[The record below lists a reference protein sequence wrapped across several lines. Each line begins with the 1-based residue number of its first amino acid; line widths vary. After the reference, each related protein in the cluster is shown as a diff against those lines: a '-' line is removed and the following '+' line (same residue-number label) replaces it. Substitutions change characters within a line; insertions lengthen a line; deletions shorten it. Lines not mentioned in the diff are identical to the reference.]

1 MQIPEYPVKKVG
13 IKQYPSSQHPALDF
27 GYDTNAD
34 PLYAIADG
42 KVVQEG
48 YLADGAIVAMVEHTN
63 IIESKKVYAWYGHCS
78 RTIVSVGDTVKQG
91 EIIAY
96 IGNTGTSA
104 GTHLHFE
111 LWICPADFVYT
122 KYSAT
127 LRAIYAVDPRLYL
140 YLYPHQTM
148 SSNAA
153 YTKGV
158 MRYVAPVIGPEPVI
172 EPEPIAEPVIEP
184 APIIEPEIPPITEPI
199 IEPIEEPI
207 IEPPVVDEPIIEPV
221 DYYVELIEEIENQK
235 ARYDT
240 YTADGKVDYNLI
252 GTFKKIAASLT
263 QDANI
268 TDEQRQS
275 IIKMYQLQSYM

>member
-1 MQIPEYPVKKVG
+1 MQIPEYPVNKVG
-13 IKQYPSSQHPALDF
+13 ITQYFSSRHPALDF
-27 GYDTNAD
+27 GYDTKTD

-48 YLADGAIVAMVEHTN
+48 FLPDGAIVAMVEHTN
-63 IIESKKVYAWYGHCS
+63 IIENKKVYAWYGHCS

-111 LWICPADFVYT
+111 LWICPADFFYM

-140 YLYPHQTM
+140 YLYPHQTV
-148 SSNAA
+148 SLNAA
-153 YTKGV
+153 YAQGI
-158 MRYVAPVIGPEPVI
+158 MRYVAP
-172 EPEPIAEPVIEP
+172 EPEPI
-184 APIIEPEIPPITEPI
+184 IIPEPEPEPEPIVEPEMPPITEPD
-199 IEPIEEPI
+199 IEPIKEPD
-207 IEPPVVDEPIIEPV
+207 IEPPVVDEPIIAPV
-221 DYYVELIEEIENQK
+221 DYYAELIEEIENQK

-240 YTADGKVDYNLI
+240 YTADGKVDYDLI
-252 GTFKKIAASLT
+252 GTFKKIALSLT
-263 QDANI
+263 LDANI

-275 IIKMYQLQSYM
+275 IIEQYQLQNYM